1 MTKMIFLLSA
11 LLPFVSAHMNLIS
24 PMPLGYKGIPGIAE
38 NLKDYNYVAPM
49 LMTGADYPCKGH
61 LNLLSD
67 KVAGGSQA
75 TWAAGTSQS
84 WTLEGSATHSGG
96 SCQVAISEDSGK
108 TFKVV
113 KSYIGGCPLVTG
125 TTTNS
130 FVVPKETKSGK
141 QIFAW
146 YVFPPRSVQKNT
158 DSNYYCY

>member
-1 MTKMIFLLSA
+1 MTNMLLFLSA
-11 LLPFVSAHMNLIS
+11 LLPLVSAHMNLIS
-24 PMPLGYKGIPGIAE
+24 PMPLGYKGIPGIPE
-38 NLKDYNYVAPM
+38 NLKDYNYVSPM
-49 LMTGADYPCKGH
+49 LSSGADFPCKGH

-67 KVAGGSQA
+67 KVAGAPQA

-113 KSYIGGCPLVTG
+113 KSYVGGCPLVTG
-125 TTTNS
+125 TTKNT
-130 FVVPKETKSGK
+130 FLVPKETKSGK

-146 YVFPPRSVQKNT
+146 YVPLPRNRYASQT
-158 DSNYYCY
+158 HILTFT